1 MSPEKFKSDVQ
12 TAYKRAIA
20 NRNSW
25 THHNDQSH
33 RIFDGIVVF
42 GREAGIDL
50 IQTVIGSILHEAVH
64 AAEAKQTALTLR
76 PGKTGKAA
84 IAGMVETLQ
93 ETTGLLVSETNGV
106 ITIALA
112 KDEPDLY

>member
-50 IQTVIGSILHEAVH
+50 IQTVI
-64 AAEAKQTALTLR
+64 
-76 PGKTGKAA
+76 
-84 IAGMVETLQ
+84 
-93 ETTGLLVSETNGV
+93 
-106 ITIALA
+106 
-112 KDEPDLY
+112 